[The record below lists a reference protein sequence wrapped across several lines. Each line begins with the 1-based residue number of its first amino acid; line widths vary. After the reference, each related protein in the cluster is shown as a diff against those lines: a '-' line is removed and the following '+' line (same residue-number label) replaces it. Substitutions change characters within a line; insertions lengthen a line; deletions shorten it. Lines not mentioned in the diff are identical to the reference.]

1 VSIRTVH
8 PTAEAPRFSVVI
20 PAYNEA
26 GYLEA
31 TLRSLQQQ
39 RFTGT
44 YEVIVVDNNSTDDTA
59 EIAARLGAMV
69 LHEPQPGVC
78 WARQSGTLAARG
90 EIVASTDAD
99 TVHPPDW
106 LSRLD
111 ESFRRH
117 PDAIAVAGPCRYQDP
132 LWWAVVFPR
141 LWFAAIAVG
150 ARLTGRLFYLTATN
164 VAFRRTSF
172 PGYDT
177 NLTQGG
183 DEFDFLRRLQSRG
196 RIVWDAYNPVLTS
209 SRRMDQGLLHTLV
222 VSYGYHYALS
232 LWLNRWTSR
241 SVLGPAPAIRRKHA
255 HLVRRRRQNWQAG
268 FITGVLAAVAL
279 RRAWTLRR
287 SAPGP
292 ASAGPGSPPVA
303 TTPKPGSTAEPSS
316 SMT

>member
-1 VSIRTVH
+1 MNPASV
-8 PTAEAPRFSVVI
+8 APRFSVVI

-31 TLRSLQQQ
+31 TLESLRRQD
-39 RFTGT
+39 FAGS

-59 EIAARLGAMV
+59 AIATRLGATV
-69 LHEPQPGVC
+69 VPEPRPGVC
-78 WARQSGTLAARG
+78 WARQRGTLAARG

-111 ESFRRH
+111 ERFRRH
-117 PDAIAVAGPCRYQDP
+117 PEAIAVAGPCRYQDP
-132 LWWAVVFPR
+132 LWWVALFPW
-141 LWFAAIAVG
+141 LWFTAIAVV

-164 VAFRRTSF
+164 VAFPRDRF

-196 RIVWDAYNPVLTS
+196 RIVWDADNPVLTS

-232 LWLNRWTSR
+232 LALNRWTSR
-241 SVLGPAPAIRRKHA
+241 SVLGPAPAIRREQA
-255 HLVRRRRQNWQAG
+255 HLVRRRRRHWQAG
-268 FITGVLAAVAL
+268 FFTGVLAVTAL
-279 RRAWTLRR
+279 RRASTRR
-287 SAPGP
+287 HPRPDPAVAGSGSPSSENQTRIPSPGP
-292 ASAGPGSPPVA
+292 L
-303 TTPKPGSTAEPSS
+303 
-316 SMT
+316 